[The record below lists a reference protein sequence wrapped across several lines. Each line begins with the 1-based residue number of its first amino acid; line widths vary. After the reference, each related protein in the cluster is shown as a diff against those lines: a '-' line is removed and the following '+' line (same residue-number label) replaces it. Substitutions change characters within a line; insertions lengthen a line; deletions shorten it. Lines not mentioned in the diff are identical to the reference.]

1 MPHGH
6 FHHFLLKVYCIAA
19 IIATIFDIPCCN
31 PTSMV
36 YRTGYHPHRKS
47 PRGCVSGGF
56 LCPVWTLSSFGLLI
70 VYRISV
76 GFASISE
83 SESLIPGSQT
93 SAPLLYLYSAFLAAI
108 RHPCYTVQATTP
120 IQVEKGGVLSERYL
134 IVFYLRSG
142 KCSRI
147 LHLQMAGRQDV
158 TGSQPQA

>member
-36 YRTGYHPHRKS
+36 YCTGYHPHTGRG
-47 PRGCVSGGF
+47 RGCSSMEI
-56 LCPVWTLSSFGLLI
+56 LSSFGLLI